1 MIEAIQLRAP
11 AIGRLVGFGR
21 GLVAN
26 ERVRLALSIYGY
38 LTTAVVILLITFN
51 TAGFA
56 HDVPIWD
63 RTGDMLRSGASPYG
77 ANYDRN
83 LLFLYA
89 PPWAL
94 IFAAVTWL
102 PQPVQVGGLFALE
115 VLAWRICAG
124 SWRRVGY
131 LGVFPVFGFELAVGQ
146 INLLIAAA
154 VALALRGDGRWAVV
168 AAFAKLSPVLAIR
181 DVRRPLYVALL
192 FVLAT
197 APVFWLWGEWL
208 RQVIAYAAGG
218 DDPIPYWVRLA
229 VGIALVATRRRWAA
243 GLAVFVAIP
252 NVTPNS
258 YVLLAALMPQI
269 PRGRATV
276 VAPAEPP
283 AVDYFA
289 IAPASTDEGPSPA
302 AFTARTT

>member
-115 VLAWRICAG
+115 ILAWRVCAG

-131 LGVFPVFGFELAVGQ
+131 LGVFPVFGF
-146 INLLIAAA
+146 
-154 VALALRGDGRWAVV
+154 
-168 AAFAKLSPVLAIR
+168 
-181 DVRRPLYVALL
+181 
-192 FVLAT
+192 
-197 APVFWLWGEWL
+197 
-208 RQVIAYAAGG
+208 
-218 DDPIPYWVRLA
+218 
-229 VGIALVATRRRWAA
+229 
-243 GLAVFVAIP
+243 
-252 NVTPNS
+252 
-258 YVLLAALMPQI
+258 
-269 PRGRATV
+269 
-276 VAPAEPP
+276 
-283 AVDYFA
+283 
-289 IAPASTDEGPSPA
+289 
-302 AFTARTT
+302 